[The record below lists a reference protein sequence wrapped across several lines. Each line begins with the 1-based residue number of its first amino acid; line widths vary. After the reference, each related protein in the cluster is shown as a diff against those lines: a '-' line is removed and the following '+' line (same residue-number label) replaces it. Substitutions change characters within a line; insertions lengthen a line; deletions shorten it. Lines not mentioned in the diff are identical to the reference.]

1 MTVIFTHNGN
11 LALIALLMM
20 MMMKKKKKKMMMMMM
35 MMMMM
40 DMSHLLNDLNLSFT
54 SHQSI
59 FNVIVFVLT

>member
-1 MTVIFTHNGN
+1 MTVTFTHNGN

-20 MMMKKKKKKMMMMMM
+20 MKKMMM

-59 FNVIVFVLT
+59 FYVIVFVLT